1 MNIKMRVLILG
12 LTEKLKSN
20 ICYAISS
27 KSLWFENATELF
39 NVLIKLRPQGKW
51 KKERVT
57 GGKEQNHI

>member
-27 KSLWFENATELF
+27 KSLWFENAMELF
-39 NVLIKLRPQGKW
+39 NVLIKLRPQGK
-51 KKERVT
+51 
-57 GGKEQNHI
+57 